1 MGDSL
6 GLDMPSTTQ
15 AFLIPVKLARALETC
30 IPAVG
35 EVAGFAAGSAFARQ
49 SSASCSGFRRHYVTF
64 GMYVLLLAHFGGSLL
79 AHFGGSL
86 LGLSKPLLQ
95 PSTFPAKV

>member
-49 SSASCSGFRRHYVTF
+49 SSTVLLRLSAALRDVRHVRVTF
-64 GMYVLLLAHFGGSLL
+64 GPIWGARSWVFRNHCYNQLL
-79 AHFGGSL
+79 
-86 LGLSKPLLQ
+86 
-95 PSTFPAKV
+95 FPQKFDTI